1 MRHLEIEIKFFLDD
15 TNLIRDRIL
24 ALGGKNMGRYFE
36 HNIVYDT
43 LRGRLKKEGSL
54 LRLRKSSATVLTF
67 KAPAEEMDRD
77 FKVRTEVEVEVKDF
91 STMNLILESIGFQR
105 QFIYEKWRETFVIGD
120 TQLCMDALPYG
131 NFLEIEGQKKEI
143 RDISQTLG
151 MTWDDRI
158 LANYHT
164 LFAMLRRDLFLPIT
178 DITFDQFSSITIDPA
193 HCRRLFIG

>member
-1 MRHLEIEIKFFLDD
+1 MKHLEIEIKFFLDD
-15 TNLIRDRIL
+15 TNLVRDRIL
-24 ALGGKNMGRYFE
+24 TLGGKNMGRYFE

-43 LRGRLKKEGSL
+43 LRGHLRKEGSL

-67 KAPAEEMDRD
+67 KGPAEEADRD
-77 FKVRTEVEVEVKDF
+77 FKVRTEVEVEVEDF

-164 LFAMLRRDLFLPIT
+164 LFAMLRRDLSLSIT